1 MVKRLQLK
9 GLPDSFCFKPW
20 NEVYSH
26 FDTSGPCCI
35 NYKLHNGGF
44 ASYTSSP
51 ELTDLRN
58 SFLRGEKHP
67 SCSACWKTE
76 AAGVRSVRQGD
87 TNYSKK
93 LNRISISLSNK
104 CNFKCMMCNPED
116 SSSWSLDVSACE
128 IRGMEPVLNEKDLSN
143 IDWIIEKAKTSKII
157 LTVMGGEPLI
167 CEEYL
172 YLLEQI
178 EKYNLFEN
186 ISLVLTTNLSVLS
199 YREVD
204 HLKMFSK
211 FSAVDIY
218 ASFDGV
224 ATVGEYIRYGF
235 SSEKFENNL
244 IKAKQFVNYFS
255 TTIMLYNIYDL
266 PNIFDYADKFGVSV
280 NFNFLTDPYYLSV
293 GVLSKSERDSVLNY
307 YDEVGFKNEEI
318 INLLNTINFIDAKSE
333 LVSYTRGLDTI
344 WNRNIL
350 DYIPEL
356 KSIL

>member
-1 MVKRLQLK
+1 MSVSKPK
-9 GLPDSFCFKPW
+9 DLPKNFCFKPW
-20 NEVYSH
+20 NEAYSH
-26 FDTSGPCCI
+26 FDTTGPCCV

-44 ASYTSSP
+44 NSYINSS
-51 ELTDLRN
+51 ELKDLRN
-58 SFLRGEKHP
+58 TFLKGEKHS
-67 SCSACWKTE
+67 SCKACWETE
-76 AAGVRSVRQGD
+76 EAGIESVRQGD
-87 TNYSKK
+87 INYSKK
-93 LNRISISLSNK
+93 LNRLSISLSNK

-116 SSSWSLDVSACE
+116 SSSWSKDQDACM
-128 IRGMEPVLNEKDLSN
+128 IRGVEPFLNEKDFSN
-143 IDWIIEKAKTSKII
+143 IDWIIEKAKTQKII

-178 EKYNLFEN
+178 DKFDLFDN

-199 YREVD
+199 YQGVD
-204 HLKMFSK
+204 HLNMFSK
-211 FSAVDIY
+211 FSSIDVY

-224 ATVGEYIRYGF
+224 DRVGEYIRYGF
-235 SSEKFENNL
+235 SSKKFENNL

-266 PNIFDYADKFGVSV
+266 PNILEYANKFDVSV

-293 GVLSKSERDSVLNY
+293 GVLSKSERESILNY
-307 YDEVGFKNEEI
+307 YDKVGFKNEKI
-318 INLLNTINFIDAKSE
+318 INMLNTIKFIDAKSE
-333 LVSYTRGLDTI
+333 FVSYTRDLDTI

-356 KSIL
+356 KSII